1 MERTP
6 LLFALLLLTA
16 TATAKPAQ
24 QANNHACTGT
34 STTHVPTIV
43 GVACADATCT
53 ADADVLRVNYHRT
66 APRPAA
72 PKNTTARTPR
82 RSALLAKA
90 GTRLEPR

>member
-6 LLFALLLLTA
+6 LLLALLLLTVSSSA
-16 TATAKPAQ
+16 MPVQRGNTRASIGRAVV
-24 QANNHACTGT
+24 HAP
-34 STTHVPTIV
+34 VPSVIV
-43 GVACADATCT
+43 YTDATCR

-82 RSALLAKA
+82 RSALLATA